1 MIHAIARLAVGR
13 KGFVLLSSFA
23 VRIEAE
29 IIVFSR
35 QQEGKMIEKF
45 TINKLA
51 NTRDLG
57 GIKTADG
64 RTIAC
69 KRLIRSG
76 MLSSLS
82 PEDVEVLKSLEVHT
96 IVDFR
101 DDKEVEEK
109 PDVEIEGIEN
119 IHIPVLPGPTEGLS
133 HDSKSDES
141 LTERLDR
148 AMVSEDAAIAL
159 MQGLY
164 RALVTSP
171 QARERYGRFIDLLL
185 DNESGAVLYHCTVG
199 KDRVGVGTALVLL
212 ALGVDQETVLDNY
225 METTR
230 IMEPVADRMLEGIPE
245 QVRTDTFVAA
255 FKATFAARPEY
266 LGAALEEIEKEF
278 DSLDEFLEKAIG
290 VTEEKRSKL
299 RDLYLE

>member
-1 MIHAIARLAVGR
+1 
-13 KGFVLLSSFA
+13 
-23 VRIEAE
+23 
-29 IIVFSR
+29 
-35 QQEGKMIEKF
+35 MIEKF

-64 RTIAC
+64 RTIAR

-82 PEDVEVLKSLEVHT
+82 PEDIETLKSLEVHT

-109 PDVEIEGIEN
+109 PDVEVEGIEN

-199 KDRVGVGTALVLL
+199 KDRVGVGTALILL
-212 ALGVDQETVLDNY
+212 ALGVDRETILDNY

-230 IMEPVADRMLEGIPE
+230 IMEPVAERMLEGIPE